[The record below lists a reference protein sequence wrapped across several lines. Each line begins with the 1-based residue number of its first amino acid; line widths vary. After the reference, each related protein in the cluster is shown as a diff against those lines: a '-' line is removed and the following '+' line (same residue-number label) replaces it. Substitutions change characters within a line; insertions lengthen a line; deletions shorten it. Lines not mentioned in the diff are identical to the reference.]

1 MAEITLEQLQHQSD
15 GVLGLTLLVASWAGW
30 LLHRSHFC
38 TMGAISDWV
47 IMGDRTRAKQWMLAI
62 AVAILGFGLMSWMGW
77 ISPLNT
83 IYASAQLPWLSLL
96 FGGLLFG
103 SGMVMGSGC
112 ASKSLI
118 RLGAGNLKSLVV
130 LMAMGISALAAMRG
144 LTAVWRTNT
153 LDLVQ
158 LPTGPGPF
166 VGQWLASGT
175 GWTLPQ
181 AGLVAAC
188 VVCGLLLLWIFK
200 TGPALPTS
208 TLLSGVGVGAAVVAL
223 WWISGVMGFVPEHP
237 ETLDATFLTTASGR
251 MESMSL
257 TAPVAYWGDA
267 FMYFSDGTKR
277 VTLGMATALGLLVGA
292 FVSARLQ
299 GTFRWEGF
307 TQTADLAW
315 HLCGG
320 ALMGLGG
327 VMAMGCT
334 IGQGL
339 SGLSTLSLG
348 SFIAVL
354 GIVLGAVLTLQWQLR
369 RAEAAA

>member
-1 MAEITLEQLQHQSD
+1 MITLEQLHLLSNS
-15 GVLGLTLLVASWAGW
+15 VLALTFLVAAVAGG
-30 LLHRSHFC
+30 LFHRSHFC

-47 IMGDRTRAKQWMLAI
+47 IMGDSGRAKQWATAI
-62 AVAILGFGLMSWMGW
+62 AVAILGFGLMSWVGW
-77 ISPLNT
+77 VSPLNT
-83 IYASAQLPWLSLL
+83 IYASPQLPWLSLL
-96 FGGLLFG
+96 LGGLLFG
-103 SGMVMGSGC
+103 VGMVLGSGC

-130 LMAMGISALAAMRG
+130 LMAMGISALATLRG
-144 LTAVWRTNT
+144 LTAVWRVHT
-153 LDLVQ
+153 LDPVQ
-158 LPTGPGPF
+158 VSTGPGPF
-166 VGQWLASGT
+166 VGQWLALAT
-175 GWTLPQ
+175 GWSQ
-181 AGLVAAC
+181 AQAWLMSAC
-188 VVCGLLLLWIFK
+188 VVSGLLLLWIFK
-200 TGPALPTS
+200 DSQSVSQSAR
-208 TLLSGVGVGAAVVAL
+208 LSGAGVGAVVVTL

-237 ETLDATFLTTASGR
+237 DTLEAVFLTTASAR

-257 TAPVAYWGDA
+257 TAPVAYWWDA
-267 FMYFSDGTKR
+267 FMYFSDGSKR
-277 VTLGMATALGLLVGA
+277 LTLGMATALGLLMGA

-307 TQTADLAW
+307 TQTPDLTR
-315 HLCGG
+315 HLLGG
-320 ALMGLGG
+320 ALMGIGG

-369 RAEAAA
+369 RAGAEA